1 MQPLEVSP
9 NGLKFTL
16 GLPIKVFLLIT
27 YQEKLLLNPDGNT
40 PPPQIYLEIT
50 LTPTRPLRGDS
61 YPKKINSI
69 HL

>member
-40 PPPQIYLEIT
+40 PPPDIFRNHPHPHEAS
-50 LTPTRPLRGDS
+50 TRRLL
-61 YPKKINSI
+61 PKENK
-69 HL
+69 